1 MPAPADAM
9 AQDGQRTRSG
19 RWKMLLLALVC
30 AAPVVASYFSYYVV
44 RPGGGTSL
52 GQLIDPQRPVPTLAA
67 TDLNGQ
73 PFDLQSLK
81 GQWLLVSVGGAKCDA
96 RCESNLYL
104 QRQLRESL
112 GKDKER
118 LDWVWLVTDDER
130 VPDALR
136 PALAQ
141 ATVVRVPEAEL
152 TQWLAPA
159 PGHALAESLY
169 VVDPMAHW
177 MMRFPALDKANAS
190 KAKRDISRL
199 LRASASW
206 DQPGRE

>member
-1 MPAPADAM
+1 MPTPGGAV
-9 AQDGQRTRSG
+9 AQDAQRTRSG
-19 RWKMLLLALVC
+19 RWKILLLALVC

-52 GQLIDPQRPVPTLAA
+52 GQLIDPQRPLPALAA

-81 GQWLLVSVGGAKCDA
+81 GQWLLVSVGSAQCEA
-96 RCESNLYL
+96 RCQSNLYL

-141 ATVVRVPEAEL
+141 ATVVRVPEADLAKWL
-152 TQWLAPA
+152 TPE
-159 PGHALAESLY
+159 PGHPLADSLY

-177 MMRFPALDKANAS
+177 MMRFPTLDKANAS